1 MSRRC
6 PHLTLALAALLVGCG
21 GPEDKPDGGTGEG
34 RGQQVGG
41 PGEHEPRLE
50 AEWKQEWEDI
60 DRNDRGEPYP
70 EQVAMW
76 VTERRNFVEKCLRH
90 DPPAVTQAR
99 EVLQQILD
107 KVPDSSKDRF
117 LLGQCL
123 FAEARYWWGWA
134 DVTAWE
140 MARVQL
146 DKTEPETK
154 GGASMT
160 DEQVK
165 QRVAALKR
173 DLDKLLVE
181 LDDVGP
187 RALQT
192 FTSYRAQRPDDKRVL
207 DYIWKLHFFLQN
219 YAEAR
224 RWLDIVLQE
233 MEAAGVPEREPL
245 RQEYTLLRQEIDEQ
259 LADRK
264 LNGQRFQP
272 VRPQNRDRFKPTR
285 APGG

>member
-1 MSRRC
+1 MSLRWA
-6 PHLTLALAALLVGCG
+6 ALLVALLVGCG
-21 GPEDKPDGGTGEG
+21 GTEETPESRGDG
-34 RGQQVGG
+34 RGQAIGG
-41 PGEHEPRLE
+41 PGENEPRLPTD
-50 AEWKQEWEDI
+50 WKHVWEDI

-70 EQVAMW
+70 EQVARW
-76 VTERRNFVEKCLRH
+76 VTERRNFVEKCLRNE
-90 DPPAVTQAR
+90 PTPAVTQAR
-99 EVLQQILD
+99 EVLEEILS

-134 DVTAWE
+134 DITAWE

-154 GGASMT
+154 GGAPMT

-173 DLDKLLVE
+173 ELDRLLVE
-181 LDDVGP
+181 LDGVAP

-219 YAEAR
+219 YPEAR

-245 RQEYTLLRQEIDEQ
+245 RQEYTLLREEIDEQ

-272 VRPQNRDRFKPTR
+272 VRPQNRDRFR
-285 APGG
+285 SSRRPGD